1 MATKALTYGAQ
12 RASRGRVS
20 SQDAFKRGQDWRA
33 VLISQDADAIWR
45 KLHALVR
52 SSPPCGTPDHDHRTQ
67 ELFLHLLAT
76 DRLSL
81 YLDREFSDEE
91 IRRDLL
97 SLLDG

>member
-12 RASRGRVS
+12 RASQGRVS
-20 SQDAFKRGQDWRA
+20 SQDAPKRGQDWRA

-52 SSPPCGTPDHDHRTQ
+52 SSHSGRISDHDHRTQ

-81 YLDREFSDEE
+81 YLDQEFSDEE
-91 IRRDLL
+91 IKRDLL